1 MTSLELGHEG
11 ARQTL
16 DTAFLAGGGE
26 MGERI
31 RLHDW
36 SATPLGPLSN
46 WPHSMRS
53 AVSLCVKSQLPII
66 INWGW
71 PDLIVLYNDAFI
83 SLIGEKHPAAL
94 GTRLFESWPELRPTI
109 EGTLESVL
117 IAGRAA
123 LSKDLLHVYDRNGFL
138 EERYYTVSFNP
149 IQLESGRSGGC
160 LSLTDDTTDR
170 VIGERRLRTLRDLAA
185 RSMEAKEIDEA
196 CRIAAEVIGENQ
208 YDLPFALFYLPD
220 EDRKLAR
227 LVANVGLNPGEPAS
241 PAEIELA
248 EANVSASWPVARA
261 FETNSVQ
268 QVDNLE
274 QKFGPLRGGP
284 WNDSPHS
291 GLVVPI
297 TLAGQHVPTALLVAG
312 ISPRKQA
319 DAAYRE
325 FLDSVSKLIAATFM
339 RVQAYQ
345 SLAIREIVDLIP
357 VMIGVMKP
365 DSTVLYAN
373 KAILDYTGFSIEE
386 AKQPDTTNRGFHPE
400 DIERLSEARR
410 KAMLGNK
417 PFAIEERIRR
427 KDGQYRW
434 FLAQFNPL
442 LDEQGRVIRWYAT
455 GTDID
460 DRVRAEERMRNENL
474 VLREQIERDS
484 MYEDIVGSS
493 APLRK
498 VLTQISKVAPSD
510 STVLILGDTG
520 TGKELVARAIHK
532 RSSRA
537 SRAFIAVNCAAI
549 TPSLIASELFGHEKG
564 AFTGATQR
572 RLGRFEAANGGTIFL
587 DEIGDLPQEIQI
599 ALLRVLQQ
607 REIERVGSDR
617 PIPVDVR
624 VVAATHRDLDALV
637 VEGKFRQDLLYRLN
651 VVPIQMPSLRDR
663 AADIPLLVEYFI
675 ARFGSKAGKKFRTI
689 DKRALKL
696 LEAYEWPGNVREL
709 QNVIERAVILN
720 DSDCFAVDETWLK
733 REPPKV
739 RHQTVTLSG
748 SLLNQEK
755 EMIEAA
761 LGESCGRVY
770 GPAGAAAKLG
780 LPARSLD
787 SKIER
792 LGIDK
797 YRFKSKKG

>member
-1 MTSLELGHEG
+1 MTSEEPGIDH
-11 ARQTL
+11 ARHAL
-16 DTAFLAGGGE
+16 DTSFLVGGGE

-31 RLHDW
+31 RLHNWAATRLGNLSDW
-36 SATPLGPLSN
+36 PMPLRL
-46 WPHSMRS
+46 
-53 AVSLCVKSQLPII
+53 AVSLCVRSQLPTII
-66 INWGW
+66 QWGW
-71 PDLIVLYNDAFI
+71 PELIVLYNDAFI
-83 SLIGEKHPAAL
+83 PLVGERHPAAL
-94 GTRLFESWPELRPTI
+94 GTRVFESWPELRSTVEPM
-109 EGTLESVL
+109 LESAL
-117 IAGRAA
+117 IHGKAA
-123 LSKDLLHVYDRNGFL
+123 LSEDLLHVYNRNGFL

-149 IQLESGRSGGC
+149 IILESGRSGGC

-185 RSMEAKEIDEA
+185 RSMEANEIDEA
-196 CRIAAEVIGENQ
+196 CRIAAEVIGESR

-220 EDRKLAR
+220 EVHRVAR
-227 LVANVGLNPGEPAS
+227 LAANVGLNPGQPAS
-241 PAEIELA
+241 PAKIDLTEV
-248 EANVSASWPVARA
+248 NASGLWPVARA
-261 FETNSVQ
+261 FESNSVQ
-268 QVDNLE
+268 QVDNLKV
-274 QKFGPLRGGP
+274 KFGPLPGGP
-284 WNDSPHS
+284 WNDSPDS

-297 TLAGQHVPTALLVAG
+297 TLAGQHAPTALLVAG
-312 ISPRKQA
+312 ISPRRQV
-319 DAAYRE
+319 DAAYRD

-373 KAILDYTGFSIEE
+373 KAILEYTGFSIEE

-400 DIERLSEARR
+400 DIERLRETRR
-410 KAMLGNK
+410 KAMLDNK
-417 PFAIEERIRR
+417 PFAIEQRIRR
-427 KDGQYRW
+427 KDGRYRW

-460 DRVRAEERMRNENL
+460 DRFRAEETTRNENL
-474 VLREQIERDS
+474 ILREQIERDS

-498 VLTQISKVAPSD
+498 VLSQISKVAPSD
-510 STVLILGDTG
+510 STVLILGETG

-532 RSSRA
+532 RSSRS

-549 TPSLIASELFGHEKG
+549 TPSLIASELFGHERG

-587 DEIGDLPQEIQI
+587 DEIGDLPQESQI

-607 REIERVGSDR
+607 REIERVGGDK

-624 VVAATHRDLDALV
+624 VVAATHRSLDALV
-637 VEGKFRQDLLYRLN
+637 SEGKFREDLLYRLN
-651 VVPIQMPSLRDR
+651 VVPIRMPSLRER
-663 AADIPLLVEYFI
+663 AGDVPLLVEYFI
-675 ARFGSKAGKKFRTI
+675 ARFGNKAGKKFRAI
-689 DKRALKL
+689 DKRSLHL
-696 LEAYEWPGNVREL
+696 LQSYDWPGNVREL

-720 DSDCFAVDETWLK
+720 DSNTLVVDETWLSQK
-733 REPPKV
+733 SSKSPHPKAV
-739 RHQTVTLSG
+739 LSG
-748 SLLNQEK
+748 AIWKHEK

-761 LGESCGRVY
+761 LAESGGRVS
-770 GPAGAAAKLG
+770 GPTGAAAKLG
-780 LPARSLD
+780 IPAQTLD
-787 SKIER
+787 SKIKR
-792 LGIDK
+792 LTIDK
-797 YRFKSKKG
+797 YRFKSKSS